1 MIMEDDIWQRKH
13 EEQVE
18 EEEVT
23 RVLIARQ
30 ELEKMLL
37 PLYYGRLSLKQIDR

>member
-1 MIMEDDIWQRKH
+1 MEDDIWQRKH

-18 EEEVT
+18 EEELT
-23 RVLIARQ
+23 QILIARK

-37 PLYYGRLSLKQIDR
+37 PSVLREVVDKAD